1 MILIP
6 AGWTI
11 MWLSNKNH
19 YQPFMTKLFLPLLT
33 TALLTHEVGGFVIDA
48 IEEDPSFPTSQLME
62 WDLSFL
68 HFILQRL

>member
-1 MILIP
+1 MIIEQEPLPTIYDQTIP
-6 AGWTI
+6 
-11 MWLSNKNH
+11 
-19 YQPFMTKLFLPLLT
+19 PLLT

-48 IEEDPSFPTSQLME
+48 TEEDASFPTFQLME